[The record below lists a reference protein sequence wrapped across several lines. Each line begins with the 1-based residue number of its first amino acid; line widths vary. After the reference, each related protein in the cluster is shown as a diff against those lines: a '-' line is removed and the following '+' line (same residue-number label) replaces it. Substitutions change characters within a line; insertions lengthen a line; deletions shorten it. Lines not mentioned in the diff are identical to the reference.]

1 MAITPDTWN
10 SMVAMTAC
18 TAPALTIGGILPG
31 RLCYARMNDL
41 PDNLATV
48 LTPPGVGAIA
58 VLAVAGP
65 GAAAAVAGLT
75 GRKTAFEMLR
85 ISLVKLTDNGEALD
99 EGIVIR
105 RAADIFEIHVH
116 GGTAVV
122 ESILAALA
130 RYGMPA
136 IPAEKAAGILR
147 GCGANEHESAI
158 AAEVLTALP
167 GATSARSVRLLLA
180 QRQGGLSAWAA
191 ENLQRLQQA
200 SRETPEDHF
209 LWRISTEAQ
218 WLLVRQGT
226 LEHLITPPRVA
237 IIGPP
242 NAGKSTLANM
252 LIGHPRSITSDH
264 PGTTRDWIDTAAQV
278 GPAGATVQVVLVDT
292 AGVRTTTDDPIEVQ
306 AMAGTHQQAH
316 LADVIIFVV
325 DGTATPD
332 KATCNWLENLIQQS
346 GRRFCPMIL
355 TINKSDQP
363 MCWMGRELPG
373 LFATIKISALM
384 GQGLDELHHQLA
396 GALDF
401 LDFDPRE
408 PWVFTLRQRQIME
421 RLTQVASARDAAA
434 QLTELLNGSR

>member
-1 MAITPDTWN
+1 
-10 SMVAMTAC
+10 MVAMTER
-18 TAPALTIGGILPG
+18 TTPALTIGGILPG

-41 PDNLATV
+41 SDNLATV

-58 VLAVAGP
+58 VLAVAGL

-75 GRKTAFEMLR
+75 GRKTAFETLR
-85 ISLVKLTDNGEALD
+85 ISLVKLTDNGEVLD

-325 DGTATPD
+325 DGTAAPD

-373 LFATIKISALM
+373 LFATIKISARM
-384 GQGLDELHHQLA
+384 GQGLDLLQAELVR
-396 GALDF
+396 ALD
-401 LDFDPRE
+401 LSEVDSQE
-408 PWVFTLRQRQIME
+408 PWIFTARQRQIVG
-421 RLTQVASARDAAA
+421 RLAQCANAQAAA
-434 QLTELLNGSR
+434 ADLAELLHGTN